1 MKNRMV
7 MLLLTIVVSS
17 IGTLCAKASV
27 HSLPYAQKKKN
38 ILVVGGGG
46 SHDFNRWYKIE
57 DTQLINTIEG
67 VHATY
72 TDNTD
77 SIRFYL
83 KTTDLLVLTNNQPIP
98 KASQLAIEKF
108 IAQGKPLVLLH
119 AAVWYNWQDW
129 PKYNLEYVGGGS
141 NSHENFQEFK
151 NLVVNTAHPISQG
164 VSPEF
169 TFKDELYRHQPDAA
183 GKGIDVLVIG
193 QSLET
198 AKVYPAVFTVNH
210 DKSRIAAITL
220 GHDEHSHLNKDYRK
234 ILINAI
240 HWALNI

>member
-1 MKNRMV
+1 MKYKSV
-7 MLLLTIVVSS
+7 MLLLAIVVSS
-17 IGTLCAKASV
+17 IGSLCAKTMAPSFDNQ
-27 HSLPYAQKKKN
+27 QKKKN
-38 ILVVGGGG
+38 VLVVGGGG
-46 SHDFNRWYKIE
+46 SHDFDRWYKIE
-57 DTQLINTIEG
+57 DTKLINTMADVNAI
-67 VHATY
+67 Y

-83 KTTDLLVLTNNQPIP
+83 KTTDLLVLTNNQPIS
-98 KASQLAIEKF
+98 KASQVAIEKF
-108 IAQGKPLVLLH
+108 VAQGKPLILLH
-119 AAVWYNWQDW
+119 AAVWYNWEDW
-129 PKYNLEYVGGGS
+129 SKYNLEYVGGGS
-141 NSHENFQEFK
+141 KSHENFQEFK
-151 NLVVNTAHPISQG
+151 NIVVNTAHPINQG

-169 TFKDELYRHQPDAA
+169 TFKDELYRHEPDAT

-210 DKSRIAAITL
+210 AKSRIVGITL

>member
-7 MLLLTIVVSS
+7 MLLLVIVTSS
-17 IGTLCAKASV
+17 IGPLCAKTNA
-27 HSLPYAQKKKN
+27 HLNPNPQKKKN
-38 ILVVGGGG
+38 VLVVGGGG
-46 SHDFNRWYKIE
+46 SHDFNRWYKTE
-57 DTQLINTIEG
+57 DTQLINTIEA
-67 VHATY
+67 VHAIY

-98 KASQLAIEKF
+98 KASQVAIEKF
-108 IAQGKPLVLLH
+108 IAQGKPLILLH

-129 PKYNLEYVGGGS
+129 PKYNLAYVGGGS
-141 NSHENFQEFK
+141 KSHENFQEFK
-151 NLVVNTAHPISQG
+151 NIVVNTAHPINKG

-169 TFKDELYRHQPDAA
+169 VFKDELYRHEPDAS

-210 DKSRIAAITL
+210 TKSKIVGITL
-220 GHDEHSHLNKDYRK
+220 GHDEHSHLDKDYRK

-240 HWALNI
+240 NWTLNI